1 MNGWPPLC
9 QPMLLSTGEGKGAS
23 GVSGWKEA
31 EKAGEVNP
39 IQCDKAVWD
48 SLEIL
53 LRSRVEVA
61 RAEPSMWH
69 HPPAFLGMCEILA
82 QLSLH
87 F

>member
-9 QPMLLSTGEGKGAS
+9 QPKFLSTGEGKGAS

-31 EKAGEVNP
+31 EEAGEVNP
-39 IQCDKAVWD
+39 VQYDKAVWN

-53 LRSRVEVA
+53 LR
-61 RAEPSMWH
+61 AEPSIRH
-69 HPPAFLGMCEILA
+69 HLPAFPGVYEILA
-82 QLSLH
+82 QLRFH